1 MNTFKTTAG
10 VWLSPY
16 SSADA
21 DSLQRATDLSD
32 VHIWEEGYGPGKDY
46 TLVGHAE
53 VTVTIAKR
61 ETIIAGKADA
71 LRAELAKDRA
81 DSQQRQNALIRKIS
95 ELEALTFD
103 AEAA

>member
-16 SSADA
+16 SVMDA
-21 DSLQRATDLSD
+21 DDLQKATDISG
-32 VHIWEEGYGPGKDY
+32 VHLWEEGYVPGNDY

-53 VTVTIAKR
+53 VTITIAKR

-71 LRAELAKDRA
+71 LRAELEKDRA
-81 DSQQRQNALIRKIS
+81 DSQVRQNALIRKIS
-95 ELEALTFD
+95 ELEALTY
-103 AEAA
+103 EVAA